1 MYVWS
6 RARRFLYYCL
16 FGRYFF
22 DFCTSFHGGKPHVC
36 QQSTCVRRIKN
47 VKLHHI
53 TMRSP
58 KEQQNS
64 TIDEKITVINKIP
77 ENNILL
83 LYSKSNRLWIWYR
96 NIRMCLMFKSVFFL
110 RYFYCVNFVTHEGLK
125 TNNNNSATALPRSAH
140 PTEAFSSWT
149 LLQSV
154 PKTTDIVGHCIIFT
168 VVIEKKVS

>member
-6 RARRFLYYCL
+6 RGRRFLYYCSF

-22 DFCTSFHGGKPHVC
+22 DFCTSFHGRKPHVC
-36 QQSTCVRRIKN
+36 QQYTCVRRIKN

-64 TIDEKITVINKIP
+64 PMDGIEKKSVINKIR

-83 LYSKSNRLWIWYR
+83 LYSKSNRFWISYR
-96 NIRMCLMFKSVFFL
+96 NIRMCLMFKSVFFR
-110 RYFYCVNFVTHEGLK
+110 RYFYCVSSVPHDGLK
-125 TNNNNSATALPRSAH
+125 TNNNNNNNSATALPKRAH
-140 PTEAFSSWT
+140 PTEAFSSWP
-149 LLQSV
+149 LLQSAH
-154 PKTTDIVGHCIIFT
+154 KTTDIVGHCNI
-168 VVIEKKVS
+168 K